1 MSFNSPFTGNVVQP
15 TDVSFRAITLSSNI
29 QLEWPINGN
38 ATNDY
43 AARIMEVTAT
53 TTGLQMWMPPANQTS
68 VGNDAMI
75 RNVGSN
81 TFTVLD
87 YDGANTIVS
96 IAPGEAKY
104 IYITTNPT
112 VEGTWGIIAFGAG
125 SSSVDAATLAGL
137 GLVASGVTLN
147 QSHPVIGLAS
157 PSTFGSNQRAQ
168 VCIWSGGAGTVT
180 LPTAASLGNN
190 WFTMLKNA
198 GTGTLTVNTT
208 GIQTIDGSTQK
219 NFQPGDSAFII
230 CTGSSYITVG
240 YGVSTNF
247 EFTVLTKPVTGGPY
261 TLTASEAANNIH
273 KYTGT
278 LTTNVVVTYPPVV
291 NLYVISNQTVAN
303 GNTLTITTG
312 ISGSASA
319 QIPPGGQATLI
330 CDGTNFLNANTFQA
344 GATVI
349 QLTDGNV
356 GSPSLQ
362 FALETNT
369 GIYRVGLGQFGITV
383 LGNLMLEVNTTGINS
398 PGTGNFVNGI
408 SGGVF

>member
-15 TDVSFRAITLSSNI
+15 TDVSYRAITLSANT
-29 QLEWPINGN
+29 QLSWPINGSYT
-38 ATNDY
+38 ADY

-53 TTGLQMWMPPANQTS
+53 SAGLQLWMPPANQAS
-68 VGNDAMI
+68 VGQDAMI

-81 TFTVLD
+81 TFVVLD
-87 YDGANTIVS
+87 YAGANTIISV
-96 IAPGEAKY
+96 APGEAKY
-104 IYITTNPT
+104 IYITANPT
-112 VEGTWGIIAFGAG
+112 DEGTWGIIAFGAG
-125 SSSVDAATLAGL
+125 SSVVDAATLAGL
-137 GLVASGVTLN
+137 GLVASGLTLN
-147 QSHPVIGLAS
+147 QSHPATGLAS
-157 PSTFGSNQRAQ
+157 PSTFTSSQRAQ

-180 LPTAASLGNN
+180 LPSAASLGNN

-240 YGVSTNF
+240 YGVSSNF
-247 EFTVLTKPVTGGPY
+247 EFTVLTKPVTGGSY

-278 LTTNVVVTYPPVV
+278 LTSNVVVTYPPVV
-291 NLYVISNQTVAN
+291 NLYVISNQTSAG

-312 ISGSASA
+312 IVGSASA
-319 QIPPGGQATLI
+319 QIPPSGQATLI

-383 LGNLMLEVNTTGINS
+383 LGNKMFEVNTLGVTS
-398 PGTGNFVNGI
+398 PGTGNFIGGI

>member
-15 TDVSFRAITLSSNI
+15 TDVSFRAITLSANT

-38 ATNDY
+38 ATDDY
-43 AARIMEVTAT
+43 AARIMNVTAT
-53 TTGLQMWMPPANQTS
+53 TTGLGLWMPPANQAS
-68 VGNDAMI
+68 VGQDALI
-75 RNVGSN
+75 RNIGSN
-81 TFTVLD
+81 PFEVKD
-87 YDGANTIVS
+87 YNGTNTIVVV
-96 IAPGEAKY
+96 APGEAKY
-104 IYITTNPT
+104 IYITTNANT
-112 VEGTWGIIAFGAG
+112 SGTWGVIAFGVG

-147 QSHPVIGLAS
+147 QSHPVSGIPNL
-157 PSTFGSNQRAQ
+157 STFNVNQRAQ
-168 VCIWSGGAGTVT
+168 VCLWNGGAGSVT
-180 LPTAASLGNN
+180 LPSASTLGNN
-190 WFTMLKNA
+190 WFTMLKNG

-208 GIQTIDGSTQK
+208 GGQIIDGSTQK
-219 NFQPGDSAFII
+219 NFQPNESAFIV
-230 CTGSSYITVG
+230 CTGTSYVTVG
-240 YGVSTNF
+240 YGVSTEF
-247 EFTVLTKPVTGGPY
+247 EFSVLTKPIVSGAY

-278 LTTNVVVTYPPVV
+278 LTGSVVVTYPPVV
-291 NLYVISNQTVAN
+291 NLYVISNQTSAG

-312 ISGSASA
+312 IIGSATA

-349 QLTDGNV
+349 QLTDGSA

-369 GIYRVGLGQFGITV
+369 GMFRAGFGQLGFTV
-383 LGNLMLEVNTTGINS
+383 LGNLMLEVNANGINS
-398 PGTGNFVNGI
+398 PGSGNFLNGI

>member
-15 TDVSFRAITLSSNI
+15 TDVSYRSVTLSANT

-53 TTGLQMWMPPANQTS
+53 AAGLQLWMPPANQTS

-75 RNVGSN
+75 RNVGAN
-81 TFTVLD
+81 TFTVFD
-87 YDGANTIVS
+87 YNGANTIVS
-96 IAPGEAKY
+96 VAPGEAKY
-104 IYITTNPT
+104 IYITSNPT

-125 SSSVDAATLAGL
+125 ASSVDAATLAGL

-147 QSHPVIGLAS
+147 QSHPVIGLAA
-157 PSTFGSNQRAQ
+157 PSTFAASQRAQ
-168 VCIWSGGAGTVT
+168 VCIWSGGAGSVT
-180 LPTAASLGNN
+180 LPSAATLGNN

-208 GIQTIDGSTQK
+208 GVQTIDGSTQK

-230 CTGSSYITVG
+230 CTGSFYITVG
-240 YGVSTNF
+240 YGVSSNF

-261 TLTASEAANNIH
+261 TLTASEAANNIQ
-273 KYTGT
+273 KFTGT
-278 LTTNVVVTYPPVV
+278 LTSNVVVTYPPVV
-291 NLYVISNQTVAN
+291 NLYVVSNQTNAG
-303 GNTLTITTG
+303 GNTLTLTTG
-312 ISGSASA
+312 IVGSASA
-319 QIPPGGQATLI
+319 QIPPSGQATLI

-369 GIYRVGLGQFGITV
+369 GIYRIGLGQFGITV
-383 LGNLMLEVNTTGINS
+383 LGNLMLDVSTTGISS
-398 PGTGNFVNGI
+398 PGTGTFVGGI